1 LISSHRNESLVRS
14 LTHLYFSDAAVPM
27 DGAPA
32 RIMDLNLELFENL
45 EHLEVIF
52 LRYRGQGDMLDLTKE
67 ICAHKLCITSET
79 KPGQ

>member
-1 LISSHRNESLVRS
+1 
-14 LTHLYFSDAAVPM
+14 M

-45 EHLEVIF
+45 EHIEVIF
-52 LRYRGQGDMLDLTKE
+52 LRYRGQGDVLDLTKE